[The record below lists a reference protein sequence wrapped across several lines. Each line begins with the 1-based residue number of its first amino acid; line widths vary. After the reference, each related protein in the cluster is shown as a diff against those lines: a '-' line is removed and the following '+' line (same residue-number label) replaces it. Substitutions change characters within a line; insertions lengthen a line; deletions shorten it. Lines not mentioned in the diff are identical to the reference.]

1 MACLFNG
8 KIVHIET
15 PSEEGISRREVLPAE
30 ILRPPKACR
39 RRTRILKPEIRILKP
54 KKGND
59 FSDFVPMAIGIN
71 FRIYHLLVLTGKSPV
86 STLFLQDQVPFQ
98 SFLIFHHLI
107 CPRGATVPP
116 FSF

>member
-1 MACLFNG
+1 MG

-15 PSEEGISRREVLPAE
+15 PSDEGIFRREVLPPE
-30 ILRPPKACR
+30 I
-39 RRTRILKPEIRILKP
+39 RILKSEIRILKP